1 MTEHSAPLT
10 YLCATTGKENTT
22 KGDTSMPNFS
32 LNELLGSRYFNQAI
46 GFDPFLKTIDSV
58 LLNATAAGYPPHDIV
73 NQKDGSHAIILALA
87 GFNKEDL
94 DVAVK
99 GQTLTVSSDVHNQ
112 ASEDDDVLQYNHR
125 GIARRN
131 FKKVFALGR
140 NIEVENVVFKN
151 GLLTVHLKESV
162 PESERLRSLD
172 ILGD

>member
-1 MTEHSAPLT
+1 M
-10 YLCATTGKENTT
+10 
-22 KGDTSMPNFS
+22 
-32 LNELLGSRYFNQAI
+32 
-46 GFDPFLKTIDSV
+46 
-58 LLNATAAGYPPHDIV
+58 LNATAASYPPHDIV

-87 GFNKEDL
+87 GFNKDDL
-94 DVAVK
+94 DVSVK

-112 ASEDDDVLQYNHR
+112 TDEDEILEYNHR

-140 NIEVENVVFKN
+140 HIEVENVIFKN

-162 PESERLRSLD
+162 PESEKLRSLN

>member
-1 MTEHSAPLT
+1 MLNS
-10 YLCATTGKENTT
+10 TTP
-22 KGDTSMPNFS
+22 S
-32 LNELLGSRYFNQAI
+32 
-46 GFDPFLKTIDSV
+46 
-58 LLNATAAGYPPHDIV
+58 YPPHDIV

-99 GQTLTVSSDVHNQ
+99 GQTLTVSSNVHNET
-112 ASEDDDVLQYNHR
+112 SEDDVLQYNHR

-162 PESERLRSLD
+162 PESEKLRSLD
-172 ILGD
+172 ILSD

>member
-1 MTEHSAPLT
+1 M
-10 YLCATTGKENTT
+10 GKDSCN
-22 KGDTSMPNFS
+22 KGDTIMPNFS

-46 GFDPFLKTIDSV
+46 GFDPFFKTIDSV
-58 LLNATAAGYPPHDIV
+58 LLNATAASYPPHDIV

-94 DVAVK
+94 DVSVK

-112 ASEDDDVLQYNHR
+112 TDEDEILEYNHR

-140 NIEVENVVFKN
+140 HIEVENVIFKN

-162 PESERLRSLD
+162 PESEKLRSLN